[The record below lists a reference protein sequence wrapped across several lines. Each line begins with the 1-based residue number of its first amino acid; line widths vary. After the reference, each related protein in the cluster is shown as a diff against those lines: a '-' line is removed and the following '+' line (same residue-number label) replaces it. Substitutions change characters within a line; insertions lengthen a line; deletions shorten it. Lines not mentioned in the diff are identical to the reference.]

1 MIARALVNK
10 TIANASP
17 TMQLKLMSTGR
28 LKLSP
33 LVSSLII
40 CLSSDNMMA
49 KTIGIY

>member
-17 TMQLKLMSTGR
+17 TMSTGR
-28 LKLSP
+28 LKLP
-33 LVSSLII
+33 AIVSSLII